1 MTRPQITFRGIE
13 HSDALESIVE
23 QKVGKLRAL
32 YDKIDRISVLID
44 EPHRHH
50 NQGRRFHVLVTLH
63 VPGDE
68 LVVSRDTPK
77 GENEDPFFAVTHAF
91 ELARRQ
97 LQEWIDRIRD
107 LKRQPASG

>member
-1 MTRPQITFRGIE
+1 MPQPQITFRGIE
-13 HSDALESIVE
+13 HSDALESIVQ
-23 QKVGKLRAL
+23 QKVDKLRAL
-32 YDKIDRISVLID
+32 YEKIDRIAVLIE

-50 NQGRRFHVLVTLH
+50 NQGRHFHVLVTIH

-91 ELARRQ
+91 DLTRRQ
-97 LQEWIDRIRD
+97 LQEWLDRIRES
-107 LKRQPASG
+107 KRQPVSD